1 MPEFNNTTQDMA
13 SGMAAFEAKE
23 FAQAWRLLRP
33 FAESGDAQAQ
43 HRVAIMCQNGLGMA
57 PNPLMAYKWMRAA
70 AEHGL
75 IGSAMTLGMMYEQG
89 LGVEK
94 SEVEA
99 KKWYER
105 AEVKA

>member
-23 FAQAWRLLRP
+23 FAHAWPLLKP
-33 FAESGDAQAQ
+33 FAEAGDAQAQ

-70 AEHGL
+70 AEQGYPMAEHGL
-75 IGSAMTLGMMYEQG
+75 GFMCLYGECT
-89 LGVEK
+89 EK
-94 SEVEA
+94 NE
-99 KKWYER
+99 
-105 AEVKA
+105 